1 MRKFM
6 VLNAC
11 IREEEDFQLISSY
24 FMKLEKKRAQNE
36 NKSSKRKREMNEIE
50 SRKKIEKVYFK
61 KEC

>member
-36 NKSSKRKREMNEIE
+36 TNQAQGK
-50 SRKKIEKVYFK
+50 EK
-61 KEC
+61 

>member
-1 MRKFM
+1 MRKLT

-24 FMKLEKKRAQNE
+24 FMKLDREAQNE
-36 NKSSKRKREMNEIE
+36 HKASKRKREMNEIE
-50 SRKKIEKVYFK
+50 SRKKIEKVYVK

>member
-24 FMKLEKKRAQNE
+24 FMKLEKKEHKMKTNQA
-36 NKSSKRKREMNEIE
+36 KGK
-50 SRKKIEKVYFK
+50 EK
-61 KEC
+61 